1 MCCAQQ
7 HFDINL
13 RLEILSPPKDVLL
26 CEWQKQLGSLKRK
39 TRIVPPMLRRG
50 TLHDP
55 LADVSSGGKHLSK
68 EGRYKGLILQERKR
82 SQRKTEL
89 MWNKSVDIK
98 RQT

>member
-13 RLEILSPPKDVLL
+13 RLEILSPLKMFC
-26 CEWQKQLGSLKRK
+26 CEWQKQLGSFKGK
-39 TRIVPPMLRRG
+39 PEIVPPMLRRG

-68 EGRYKGLILQERKR
+68 EGRYKGLILQERTR